1 MWGSERIENG
11 RKYYPDEVM
20 MIVMAKF
27 QLRPIRFEIEF
38 LIAICSP
45 AALPFM
51 PTALPSQLLA
61 SFGSKSLRGG
71 WKEEIDG
78 NLLRLRR
85 RQIARYARRQLILPK
100 AQMPFRAPTMFVY
113 CKVFVFLNSCIPL

>member
-1 MWGSERIENG
+1 
-11 RKYYPDEVM
+11 M
-20 MIVMAKF
+20 MAEF
-27 QLRPIRFEIEF
+27 ELRPIRFEIDF

-51 PTALPSQLLA
+51 PTALPSRLLA

-78 NLLRLRR
+78 NLLRRKR
-85 RQIARYARRQLILPK
+85 SQIARYARSQ
-100 AQMPFRAPTMFVY
+100 TN
-113 CKVFVFLNSCIPL
+113 VFGEFF